1 MQRWEL
7 INRFAS
13 VDCWTACEAPGDDTL
28 ETTSQEGPVEELL
41 NGAKCKRR
49 RGVLSVSG
57 DGRGRC
63 GGRGGRW
70 EEESRRND
78 EGPGPKSD
86 GLAAICPASES
97 HRIRVATNMSIALF
111 SIPIAAP
118 SLHHR
123 VTSPCH
129 TPDLGPC
136 ATSVAYP
143 PLQSERTWHRR
154 TRNSSPP
161 QWQCTMALSSNPST
175 RPIRQSVIVTSYT
188 SDMTKRDMTQRLDL
202 MPHPGAAST
211 PGGPSGQTPQ
221 ESRSPAQQ
229 SPPSTWYPPCAPSS
243 RTSRRLRK
251 LIRPFVARQLAF
263 DTHCHI
269 RDGC

>member
-1 MQRWEL
+1 MRRRIVVEYMFEGHCRGGGRGQGCVQRWEL

-97 HRIRVATNMSIALF
+97 HRIRVATNMSIASFGL
-111 SIPIAAP
+111 PTP
-118 SLHHR
+118 TLLSLTVSHSP
-123 VTSPCH
+123 VTLRPLSARSSSSNRPAC
-129 TPDLGPC
+129 
-136 ATSVAYP
+136 TSLASHSGVS
-143 PLQSERTWHRR
+143 SERTAFQLTGGSTFYRFACHPTRSRHIVRSRQISLSQR
-154 TRNSSPP
+154 TRP
-161 QWQCTMALSSNPST
+161 QLT
-175 RPIRQSVIVTSYT
+175 IGKVT
-188 SDMTKRDMTQRLDL
+188 
-202 MPHPGAAST
+202 
-211 PGGPSGQTPQ
+211 
-221 ESRSPAQQ
+221 
-229 SPPSTWYPPCAPSS
+229 
-243 RTSRRLRK
+243 
-251 LIRPFVARQLAF
+251 
-263 DTHCHI
+263 
-269 RDGC
+269 

>member
-1 MQRWEL
+1 MTKLALVLWWGRQRRDRRSGLRGYDQSWTAVGGGWLRAESRGVRRRIVVEYMFEGHCRGGGRGQGCVQRWEL

-111 SIPIAAP
+111 GIPIAAP

-143 PLQSERTWHRR
+143 PLQSYRTWHRR

-161 QWQCTMALSSNPST
+161 TMAE
-175 RPIRQSVIVTSYT
+175 YY
-188 SDMTKRDMTQRLDL
+188 
-202 MPHPGAAST
+202 
-211 PGGPSGQTPQ
+211 GP
-221 ESRSPAQQ
+221 
-229 SPPSTWYPPCAPSS
+229 
-243 RTSRRLRK
+243 L
-251 LIRPFVARQLAF
+251 F
-263 DTHCHI
+263 
-269 RDGC
+269 